1 MSEFRSGLVALA
13 GRPNVGKSTLTNA
26 LVEGHVSIVS
36 DRPQTTRRR
45 SVGVVS
51 AEEWQIVLLDLPGFQ
66 RPRDGLTERMQR
78 SVDET
83 IADVDAIV
91 FVLDATEPPGAGDR
105 FIARAISGRAAPVL
119 IALNKIDRLKPAAI
133 AEAIGGAA
141 ALVEFDEL
149 HPVSALT
156 GEGIAPL
163 RADLA
168 ARMPEGPALY
178 PTTSRS
184 GDPVRLQIAELI
196 REQALQRTREEV
208 PHAIAVTVD
217 EVELG
222 GRKEVAWIS
231 ATLVVETSSQ
241 QRILVGKGGSM
252 IRDIGAGARP
262 SIEDALGKR
271 VMLDLSVN
279 VRKNWRNDAGLL
291 DRLGP

>member
-1 MSEFRSGLVALA
+1 VSEFRSGLVALA

-51 AEEWQIVLLDLPGFQ
+51 SEDWQIVLLDLPGFQ

-83 IADVDAIV
+83 LADVDAIV
-91 FVLDATEPPGAGDR
+91 FVLDATEPSGAGDR
-105 FIARAISGRAAPVL
+105 FIARAISGRSAPIL
-119 IALNKIDRLKPAAI
+119 IALNKVDRLTP
-133 AEAIGGAA
+133 EAIGQAIGAVA
-141 ALVEFDEL
+141 ELVAFEEL

-156 GEGIAPL
+156 GDGVDAL

-178 PTTSRS
+178 PVTSRS
-184 GDPVRLQIAELI
+184 GDPVRLHIAELI

-222 GRKEVAWIS
+222 GRKEVARVM

-241 QRILVGKGGSM
+241 QRILVGKRGTM
-252 IRDIGAGARP
+252 IRDIGTGARP
-262 SIEDALGKR
+262 GIEQALGKR

-279 VRKNWRNDAGLL
+279 VRKNWRNDPSLL

>member
-1 MSEFRSGLVALA
+1 MSGFRSGLVALA

-26 LVEGHVSIVS
+26 LVDRHVSIVS

-51 AEEWQIVLLDLPGFQ
+51 AEEWQMVLLDLPGFQ

-78 SVDET
+78 AVDET
-83 IADVDAIV
+83 IADVDAVV
-91 FVLDATEPPGAGDR
+91 FVLDASERPGAGDR
-105 FIARAISGRAAPVL
+105 FIARAIGGRSTPVL
-119 IALNKIDRLKPAAI
+119 IALNKIDRLRPAAI
-133 AEAIGGAA
+133 AEAIGSVAD
-141 ALVEFDEL
+141 LVEFEAL

-156 GEGIAPL
+156 GDGIPEL

-178 PTTSRS
+178 PETSGS
-184 GDPVRLQIAELI
+184 GDPVRLHVAELI
-196 REQALQRTREEV
+196 REQALARTREEI

-222 GRKEVAWIS
+222 ARKDAAWVS
-231 ATLVVETSSQ
+231 ATLVVETPSQ

-262 SIEDALGKR
+262 GIEEALGKH
-271 VMLDLSVN
+271 VMLDLSVD
-279 VRKNWRNDAGLL
+279 VRRNWRNDPSLL